1 MKNIN
6 KGLGY
11 LAVAAISIA
20 VIAFTK
26 DLLSVIAIV
35 LGGFY
40 LVNKADSNSYSD
52 SDNDDD

>member
-20 VIAFTK
+20 IVGFTG
-26 DLLSVIAIV
+26 SV
-35 LGGFY
+35 LGAVAVALIGFMV
-40 LVNKADSNSYSD
+40 L
-52 SDNDDD
+52 DD

>member
-26 DLLSVIAIV
+26 DIISTITIA
-35 LGGFY
+35 LGGLF
-40 LVNKADSNSYSD
+40 LVADF
-52 SDNDDD
+52 DNDDD